1 MIQWNDEPQV
11 ENIITL
17 KDFDKWR
24 KNCIDEALQNRC
36 NLTLNRGAH
45 RKKTI
50 SAQKKLRPQVLKKGK
65 TEHGDLRSFVWQC
78 ICSKTTAKFAFKPTQ
93 IEGRG

>member
-36 NLTLNRGAH
+36 NLTLNRGVH

-50 SAQKKLRPQVLKKGK
+50 SAQKEVATSGFEERKNWAR
-65 TEHGDLRSFVWQC
+65 R
-78 ICSKTTAKFAFKPTQ
+78 PTQ
-93 IEGRG
+93 FRLTVHL